1 MDSVN
6 LAATGG
12 FAEIVTFV
20 GNFLVLLIVA
30 GVFFFFAL
38 KVGRAAF
45 ITLIMSLYAGF
56 ALFTVFPY
64 TKLLVGDAPMTVFVA
79 NAIVFGVLTFFPYVL
94 LRRISTSGSIHIN
107 PLLLA
112 GLAFLA
118 AGLVLAIGYHVLG
131 LSAAI
136 PLTPSLTALFAPD
149 SYFFWWFAAPLVGI
163 FLTAR

>member
-12 FAEIVTFV
+12 FAEIISFV

-30 GVFFFFAL
+30 GAFFFFAL
-38 KVGRAAF
+38 RAGRAAF
-45 ITLIMSLYAGF
+45 ITLVMSLYAGF
-56 ALFTVFPY
+56 ALFTLFPY
-64 TKLLVGDAPMTVFVA
+64 TKLLSGDSAMTVFVA
-79 NAIVFGVLTFFPYVL
+79 NSIVFGVLTFFPYVL
-94 LRRISTSGSIHIN
+94 LRRVSTSGNIHI
-107 PLLLA
+107 PGLFLA
-112 GLAFLA
+112 GLSFLA
-118 AGLVLAIGYHVLG
+118 AGLLLAIGYHVLS

-136 PLTPSLTALFAPD
+136 PLTPSLSALFAPD